1 VTQRAAAFLDRDGT
15 LNQLVADPESGLPE
29 SPLHVRDV
37 RLIAGAA
44 VAVRA
49 LTNAGFVV
57 VCVTNQP
64 AAAKGKATVE
74 QLMAVHERVLELL
87 RAEGAACAAS
97 RICMHHPESVIP
109 ELAGPCD
116 CRKPAPG
123 MLLDAAAELDLDL
136 TSSWMLGDSDA
147 DVGAGH
153 AAGARSVLIE
163 NPQSSHRRRDAAA
176 AEFVAVDLA
185 QAVSHVVAG
194 GRA

>member
-1 VTQRAAAFLDRDGT
+1 
-15 LNQLVADPESGLPE
+15 
-29 SPLHVRDV
+29 
-37 RLIAGAA
+37 
-44 VAVRA
+44 
-49 LTNAGFVV
+49 
-57 VCVTNQP
+57 VTNQP